1 MSLVRTLASS
11 ATKTRKRHVLF
22 IYFITLRQ
30 KLTEMED
37 RSRRCNIRLVGLAK
51 SAEGENAIQFLQQ
64 NLPVWILSLAGEK
77 IEIQRAHRIYT
88 SQDKPSR
95 PRTLIFQL
103 LRYQDRERIFNGVRA
118 LATPPT
124 HRASAIFPRLQQRKE
139 SLWHREEK
147 DGQQRTTLK
156 VKHNGTLHFFED
168 VDKAEKFMSTLDRSP
183 HSPPERPSAPGL
195 LPSLRRLTQASLRR
209 LHLLT
214 RDPVC
219 KMFQA
224 GKRGTSR
231 HRLMCLKFQLQTV
244 IATTAV
250 SFIIC

>member
-1 MSLVRTLASS
+1 MLSSSSSNICPCGFSPWQGRRSKSSGRTASTPRRINRVAPGPSSSSCSGTRTGRESLTVSEPSQPRRHTGHLLFFPDYSNE
-11 ATKTRKRHVLF
+11 RKAFDTVKKQMVNRG
-22 IYFITLRQ
+22 LRP
-30 KLTEMED
+30 
-37 RSRRCNIRLVGLAK
+37 
-51 SAEGENAIQFLQQ
+51 F
-64 NLPVWILSLAGEK
+64 
-77 IEIQRAHRIYT
+77 
-88 SQDKPSR
+88 
-95 PRTLIFQL
+95 
-103 LRYQDRERIFNGVRA
+103 LRYPA
-118 LATPPT
+118 
-124 HRASAIFPRLQQRKE
+124 
-139 SLWHREEK
+139 
-147 DGQQRTTLK
+147 TLK

-168 VDKAEKFMSTLDRSP
+168 VDKSEKFMSTLDRSP
-183 HSPPERPSAPGL
+183 HSPPERPSAPTL